1 MFDDAATLPA
11 ASASHSWNTVMS
23 HSYAFVDATP
33 AAQFRPFSEHA
44 VEDISSHLN
53 PLLAD
58 VFALYLKT
66 KNFHWHMFG
75 PQFRDCHLLLEEQG
89 ERIFGITDAIAER
102 VRMIGGTT
110 LHSINDIARLQRLAG
125 NEVPVVPPQ
134 QMLAELRAD
143 NLRLAAFM
151 LSAHATC
158 EKHQDVAT
166 ASLLENWI
174 ADAQRRAWSLAA
186 ANR

>member
-1 MFDDAATLPA
+1 MFDDAATLQA

-44 VEDISSHLN
+44 VE
-53 PLLAD
+53 
-58 VFALYLKT
+58 
-66 KNFHWHMFG
+66 
-75 PQFRDCHLLLEEQG
+75 EQG
-89 ERIFGITDAIAER
+89 ERIFEITDAIAER

-110 LHSINDIARLQRLAG
+110 LHSISDIARLQRLAE
-125 NEVPVVPPQ
+125 NDVPAAPPQ

-151 LSAHATC
+151 LSAHAAC
-158 EKHQDVAT
+158 EKHHDIAT

-174 ADAQRRAWSLAA
+174 ADAQRRAWVLLEAM
-186 ANR
+186 R

>member
-1 MFDDAATLPA
+1 MFDDAATLQA

-33 AAQFRPFSEHA
+33 AAQFRPFREHA

-66 KNFHWHMFG
+66 KNFHWRMFG

-89 ERIFGITDAIAER
+89 ERIFEITDAIAER

-110 LHSINDIARLQRLAG
+110 LHSISEIARLQRLAE
-125 NEVPVVPPQ
+125 NDVPAAPPQ

-151 LSAHATC
+151 LSAHAAC
-158 EKHQDVAT
+158 EKHHDIAT

-174 ADAQRRAWSLAA
+174 ADAQRRAWILLEAM
-186 ANR
+186 R